1 MPLFI
6 FAYFFIE
13 ALAFYGVAKLIG
25 VGWAIFA
32 IFALMFLGGALASLN
47 LRGTLTQAAKG
58 RGSLGRIAGDSALL
72 MTGWLL
78 SIIPGFVTSA
88 CGLLLVFGPTRALL
102 RRVITNRAMRSM
114 EQFSVRVYNASPLSQ
129 FQTSYGN
136 FGPAAAKGQPS
147 TDASHEVIDADELEE
162 MFRKDA
168 EQGKRTGE
176 DDTGPDNGRGAQ

>member
-25 VGWAIFA
+25 VGWAMFA
-32 IFALMFLGGALASLN
+32 IFALMLLGAVLASVSLRGALA
-47 LRGTLTQAAKG
+47 QASQG
-58 RGSLGRIAGDSALL
+58 RSSLGRLAGDSALL

-78 SIIPGFVTSA
+78 SSIPGFVTSA
-88 CGLLLVFGPTRALL
+88 VGLLLVFGPTRALL

-114 EQFSVRVYNASPLSQ
+114 EEFSVRVYNASPLSQ

-136 FGPAAAKGQPS
+136 FGGPAAPEQ
-147 TDASHEVIDADELEE
+147 SHEVIDADELEE
-162 MFRKDA
+162 MFRKEA
-168 EQGKRTGE
+168 NPG
-176 DDTGPDNGRGAQ
+176 DDTGNDTGEERK